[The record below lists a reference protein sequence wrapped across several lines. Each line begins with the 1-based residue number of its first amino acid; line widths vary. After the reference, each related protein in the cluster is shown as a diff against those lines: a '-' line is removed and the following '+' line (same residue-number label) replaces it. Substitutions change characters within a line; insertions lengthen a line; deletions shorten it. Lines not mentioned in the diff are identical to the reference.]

1 MSRSEGVTLAGV
13 VKRYEGHL
21 AVAGVSL
28 EVPRGAFVT
37 LLGPSGCGKSTLL
50 RLISGFAEPSS
61 GDIRI
66 GGASVVGLPP
76 YRRDT
81 AMVFQDYALFPH
93 RTVEQ
98 NLAFGLRMRRMDKPA
113 IRARVA
119 TMLDMLGLAGLGGR
133 RVSEISGGQAQRVAL
148 GRALVVEPAVLLL
161 DEPLG
166 ALDLKLRKQM
176 QAELKRLHRE
186 LGLTFIAV
194 THDQEEALNLS
205 DFIAVMNAGRIE
217 QYGTP
222 EEVYA
227 RPATRFV
234 ADFVGEANLVPAT
247 VEPDGLRLE
256 DGTRLA
262 LPPDGANAPL
272 PAAPLP
278 AAALPAAGTAV
289 TLAVRPEAVAVQ
301 AVAVQPRGETAEGA
315 PPPGL
320 AAQVEEVLYSGAARR
335 VIGRTAAG
343 TRLTSLQPGTAPPPE
358 RGSLATFSWAPSASW
373 IIPA

>member
-50 RLISGFAEPSS
+50 RMISGFAEPTS

-93 RTVEQ
+93 RTVEE
-98 NLAFGLRMRRMDKPA
+98 NLAFGLRIRRMDKPA

-119 TMLDMLGLAGLGGR
+119 AMLEMLGLAGLGGR

-256 DGTRLA
+256 DGTRL
-262 LPPDGANAPL
+262 PL
-272 PAAPLP
+272 PEGGPGAVR
-278 AAALPAAGTAV
+278 AAAGAAV
-289 TLAVRPEAVAVQ
+289 TLAVRPEAVEVHA
-301 AVAVQPRGETAEGA
+301 AATGTR
-315 PPPGL
+315 PGL
-320 AAQVEEVLYSGAARR
+320 AARVEEVLYSGAARR

-343 TRLTSLQPGTAPPPE
+343 TRLTSLQPGAAAPPE
-358 RGSLATFSWAPSASW
+358 RGSLATFSWAPAASW